1 MRPTRTWLFAA
12 VAGAL
17 AAALALLAFAPASLA
32 DVALRAVSNGRVALT
47 EADGS
52 IWNGSGRLVFV
63 DVASVEAAEAA
74 GTPVLPGVA
83 VPGRLSWKL
92 RKLPLVLGLV
102 DAQVQLVGMSDTV
115 RLSGHVGELRVDAGR
130 LALPSV
136 DLGRLG
142 SPWNTIRPAGS
153 LELRWD
159 GLVFRENGF
168 EGKAEIDLRGMAS
181 ALTPVRPLGDYR
193 IEVSGDGGR
202 AALVIQTLQ
211 GPLRLAGKGTWDA
224 RAGVRFEAEASADES
239 EKQRLDAFL
248 GMIGR
253 RVGDRTIIK
262 IGA

>member
-1 MRPTRTWLFAA
+1 MKPTRLW
-12 VAGAL
+12 L
-17 AAALALLAFAPASLA
+17 AAALVGALAVALVLLAFAPASLA
-32 DVALRAVSNGRVALT
+32 DTALRAISNDRVALT

-63 DVASVEAAEAA
+63 DVASLDAARAA
-74 GTPVLPGVA
+74 GSPVLPGVA
-83 VPGRLSWKL
+83 VPGRLSWEL
-92 RKLPLVLGLV
+92 RRLPLVFGLI

-115 RLSGHVGELRVDAGR
+115 RLSGHIGELRVAAGR

-159 GLVFRENGF
+159 GLVFRDNGF
-168 EGKAEIDLRGMAS
+168 EGRAEIDLRGMAS

-193 IEVSGDGGR
+193 IELRGDGGR
-202 AALVIQTLQ
+202 AALGIQTLQ
-211 GPLRLAGKGTWDA
+211 GPLRLSGKGTWDA
-224 RAGVRFEAEASADES
+224 RAGVRFDAEASADES
-239 EKQRLDAFL
+239 ERQRLDAFL

>member
-1 MRPTRTWLFAA
+1 MRPTRLWL
-12 VAGAL
+12 AGAL
-17 AAALALLAFAPASLA
+17 AGVLAMALVLLAFAPASLA
-32 DVALRAVSNGRVALT
+32 DVALRAVSNDRVALT

-52 IWNGSGRLVFV
+52 IWSGSGRLVFV
-63 DVASVEAAEAA
+63 DVASLAAAEAA
-74 GTPVLPGVA
+74 GSPVLPGVA
-83 VPGRLSWKL
+83 IPGRLSWQL
-92 RKLPLVLGLV
+92 RRLPLLFGLI
-102 DAQVQLVGMSDTV
+102 DARAQLVGMSDAI
-115 RLSGHVGELRVDAGR
+115 RLSGHVGELRADAGR
-130 LALPSV
+130 LALPRV

-159 GLVFRENGF
+159 GLVFRDNGF
-168 EGKAEIDLRGMAS
+168 EGRAEIDLRGMAS

-202 AALVIQTLQ
+202 AALAIQTLQ
-211 GPLRLAGKGTWDA
+211 GPLRLSGKGTWDA
-224 RAGVRFEAEASADES
+224 RAGVRFDAEAAADES
-239 EKQRLDAFL
+239 ERQRLDAFL